1 MWGCTALN
9 GAARQVSHR
18 QKRDKSQNHAI
29 TGPIKRDPTRKVWVS
44 RFTDE
49 FVRIAETFGMSPE
62 EFERKLKVERG
73 MAKLA
78 RKFA

>member
-1 MWGCTALN
+1 MV
-9 GAARQVSHR
+9 RHR

-29 TGPIKRDPTRKVWVS
+29 SGAIKRDDTRKVWVS

-49 FVRIAETFGMSPE
+49 FVRIAESFGMKPE
-62 EFERKLKVERG
+62 EFERKLKIERG